1 MRKAELHSL
10 LRVLA
15 ESGEGITDLNLT
27 AGKPPQVVKE
37 GELAFPLVDPP
48 LPELTPFMTEQIALN
63 LLQNRPKLIRDL
75 TESGSCDFAYT
86 LPGVARFRVNV
97 FSQRGSFSIVLRRL
111 ATKMPTMHDLF
122 LPRIFADM
130 VTLNDGLVLITGGS
144 GSGKT
149 TTMSSLVHEI
159 NMSQAVHIVTLEDP
173 IEFLHSHQVG
183 TVNQR
188 EFGLDFDTF
197 PSGMRAAL
205 RQGPRVI
212 VVGELRD
219 RETIEMALC
228 AAESGHLVLSTMRTI
243 NASQTMQTIV
253 GMFALVE
260 QDRIRQRLAECL
272 RYCVAQT
279 LVPKLDG
286 GRIPAL
292 EIMVGNYRMQD
303 LIRIG
308 ESDDKSFYRFISE
321 GRTAGMQ
328 TADAHLV
335 QLLQDGLISEETA
348 RNYTSDRIEV
358 VHMIDRVQAGGSE
371 EGQAKRRST
380 GSDEAELK
388 MDYTYGKTPR
398 E

>member
-15 ESGEGITDLNLT
+15 ESGEGITDLNFT

-37 GELAFPLVDPP
+37 GALVFPFVEPP

-75 TESGSCDFAYT
+75 TQSGSCDFAYT

-111 ATKMPTMHDLF
+111 ATKIATIHDLF

-130 VTLNDGLVLITGGS
+130 VKLNGGLVLITGGS

-149 TTMSSLVHEI
+149 TTMTSLVHEI
-159 NMSQAVHIVTLEDP
+159 NMSHAVHIVTLEDP
-173 IEFLHSHQVG
+173 IEFLHKHEIG

-188 EFGLDFDTF
+188 ELGLDFDTF

-212 VVGELRD
+212 MVGELRD
-219 RETIEMALC
+219 RETIEIALC
-228 AAESGHLVLSTMRTI
+228 AAETGNLVLSTMRTI
-243 NASQTMQTIV
+243 NTSQTMQTIV
-253 GMFALVE
+253 DMFAPVE

-279 LVPKLDG
+279 LVPKVDG
-286 GRIPAL
+286 GRIAAL
-292 EIMVGNYRMQD
+292 EIMVGNYRIQD

-308 ESDDKSFYRFISE
+308 ESDDKSFYRFIGE
-321 GRTAGMQ
+321 GRSAGMQ

-335 QLLQDGLISEETA
+335 QLLKDGLISEETA
-348 RNYTSDRIEV
+348 RNYTSDRVEV
-358 VHMIDRVQAGGSE
+358 VQMIDRLQAGGSE
-371 EGQAKRRST
+371 EDQAQHTSA
-380 GSDEAELK
+380 GSDEVELK
-388 MDYTYGKTPR
+388 MDYTYGKSSR